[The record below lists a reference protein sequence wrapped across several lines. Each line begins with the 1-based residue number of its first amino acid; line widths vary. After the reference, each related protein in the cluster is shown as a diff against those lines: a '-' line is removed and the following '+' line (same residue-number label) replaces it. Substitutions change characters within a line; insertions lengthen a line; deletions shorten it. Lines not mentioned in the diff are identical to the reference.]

1 MSRVKSAGEE
11 RRGRKREQ
19 GRYRDTRWIEQLEH
33 TRAAGS
39 WQQQFEMRSPTNPL
53 LWQMPDV
60 SQPFTLWSAGAL
72 KKVIFLL
79 KGAQDVER
87 PWTRGSHWYRTIRA
101 WLSPQPGELCRAA
114 EAATWTPDS
123 SRLLREVFE
132 EAFKSLPTPSVRRT
146 LISSAD
152 GVFNPSLLDI

>member
-53 LWQMPDV
+53 L
-60 SQPFTLWSAGAL
+60 
-72 KKVIFLL
+72 
-79 KGAQDVER
+79 
-87 PWTRGSHWYRTIRA
+87 
-101 WLSPQPGELCRAA
+101 
-114 EAATWTPDS
+114 
-123 SRLLREVFE
+123 
-132 EAFKSLPTPSVRRT
+132 
-146 LISSAD
+146 
-152 GVFNPSLLDI
+152 